1 MLGLALVVA
10 FFASAIFAHVFA
22 THAPLAMDIPNR
34 LSGPTAEH
42 WAGTDQLGRD
52 TYTRVLYGGRVALQ
66 VAAVGVS
73 VSLAAGLLLGMLAG
87 FGPQWL
93 DNLLLLLFDSI
104 RSFPTVVLALAAVAL
119 LGPSLELVLTIV
131 IVTSIPGY
139 ARLTRTSTL
148 ALKNTEFILAE
159 RSLGAGTWRI
169 LSRHVLP
176 NVIGPLLILAAMDV
190 PVVVTIEA
198 GLSFLGLGV
207 QPPTA
212 SWGTILNEGYLII
225 RDTPWM
231 VVAGGIPLVLTT
243 LGFTFL
249 GEALRDVFDPRLRKG
264 GGPVPVKW
272 PCPCI
277 AAAEAVRL
285 SLHAVV
291 PACKIVSRG
300 HPQVQLWAGPD
311 SRRRSSSDASAA
323 ASSSP
328 VRLDDPA

>member
-1 MLGLALVVA
+1 M
-10 FFASAIFAHVFA
+10 
-22 THAPLAMDIPNR
+22 
-34 LSGPTAEH
+34 
-42 WAGTDQLGRD
+42 
-52 TYTRVLYGGRVALQ
+52 
-66 VAAVGVS
+66 
-73 VSLAAGLLLGMLAG
+73 SLAVGLLLGMLAG

-93 DNLLLLLFDSI
+93 DNVLLLLFDSI

-119 LGPSLELVLTIV
+119 LGPSLELVLAIV

-169 LSRHVLP
+169 LIRHILP

-264 GGPVPVKW
+264 
-272 PCPCI
+272 
-277 AAAEAVRL
+277 R
-285 SLHAVV
+285 
-291 PACKIVSRG
+291 
-300 HPQVQLWAGPD
+300 
-311 SRRRSSSDASAA
+311 
-323 ASSSP
+323 
-328 VRLDDPA
+328 